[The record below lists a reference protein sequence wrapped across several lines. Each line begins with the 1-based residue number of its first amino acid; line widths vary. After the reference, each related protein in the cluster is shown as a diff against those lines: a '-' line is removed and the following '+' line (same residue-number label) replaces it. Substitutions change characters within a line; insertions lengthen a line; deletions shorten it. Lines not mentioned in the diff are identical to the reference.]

1 MKLSLVVQL
10 EIGIGDPDL
19 HDEEL
24 RLTGW
29 AVEAV
34 RQILQDRL
42 LGVGDLGDLEPLRLL
57 DVHEM
62 DYEDCRWVFECPSP
76 DDLEA
81 NGLKE
86 VDR

>member
-1 MKLSLVVQL
+1 MKVSLVVQV

-19 HDEEL
+19 HDEEV

-29 AVEAV
+29 GVEAV

-62 DYEDCRWVFECPSP
+62 KYEDCQWVFENPRP

-81 NGLKE
+81 NGLEE
-86 VDR
+86 VNC